1 MAMKIVAWPPV
12 GVVSAAPWVE
22 RPVVRSEGLL
32 SGARAVASAG
42 PERRVAQLSVSSL
55 AMGRSGAGY
64 MAQLWRELDGG
75 LNLVRLGVVSAN
87 WFLDRQAGR
96 SAFGA
101 EPLVWTVD
109 GSDPLAW
116 TVDGSDPLAWFVGAV
131 RLGSAGTDAKGYA
144 TITLTGLPPN
154 TLIVRP
160 DDVVRS
166 YVVDAGEIDSTSTA
180 RAVTAAVSDGAG
192 AVTIRLDAALP
203 AGVIALHDTESV
215 VFEVVSIK
223 QAAQTVS
230 GDWQTQISLREVLA
244 HERVGATEW
253 NPW

>member
-1 MAMKIVAWPPV
+1 MKIVAWPPV
-12 GVVSAAPWVE
+12 GIVSAAPWVE

-55 AMGRSGAGY
+55 ALGRSGAGY

-96 SAFGA
+96 SAFGT
-101 EPLVWTVD
+101 EPLGWTVD
-109 GSDPLAW
+109 GSDPLEW

-131 RLGSAGTDAKGYA
+131 RLGSAGTDADGYA

-166 YVVDAGEIDSTSTA
+166 YVVDAGEIEATSAA

-192 AVTIRLDAALP
+192 SVTIRLDAALP

-215 VFEVVSIK
+215 VFDVTGIQ

-230 GDWQTQISLREVLA
+230 GDWQTQVNLREVLA

-253 NPW
+253 NPWIL